1 MERERDPN
9 TPPKIPEKRPVKQPC
24 PTPHING
31 SKPFEISRT
40 DEQCKKHIRR
50 DGKR

>member
-1 MERERDPN
+1 MEREHDLN
-9 TPPKIPEKRPVKQPC
+9 TPPKTSEKPPVKQPC
-24 PTPHING
+24 TTPHING
-31 SKPFEISRT
+31 SKPVEISRI